1 MAGLNTARYTHCFY
15 TVTSG
20 NSVGASR
27 IADRNGRKKRDE
39 PFNPF
44 APNASAQRNKRQTE
58 RKNVERRP
66 TPARPARPAPP
77 QVEANSGMTE
87 LAKKQKEAMERMKRQ
102 QGGSSKPS
110 TSKPEATAE
119 NSTPTITSSVAKP
132 AAAKPQ
138 VSHEDRLAEL
148 RRKSELSRQNA
159 KAKAKPAEA
168 APVVQAEPV
177 EVSSDQET
185 TMKPNIETA
194 NVNVETVSSS
204 ESLPE
209 AKQGS
214 NNVFKTIQ
222 TAVAKPSSDRRRK
235 RRRHDKKG
243 GGRQKQEKKLNRQ
256 KYLEYKYAARDILD
270 NPNIPEEHRS
280 NILGQVWA
288 KGERIG
294 VSDSIEFIE
303 QKVMEEI
310 LPEDAAQKL
319 RDLVNKMTTRR

>member
-1 MAGLNTARYTHCFY
+1 M
-15 TVTSG
+15 
-20 NSVGASR
+20 GASR

-102 QGGSSKPS
+102 QSGSSKPS

-119 NSTPTITSSVAKP
+119 NSTPTITSSIAKP

-159 KAKAKPAEA
+159 KAKAKPVEA
-168 APVVQAEPV
+168 ATVVQAEPV

-204 ESLPE
+204 ESRPE

>member
-1 MAGLNTARYTHCFY
+1 M
-15 TVTSG
+15 
-20 NSVGASR
+20 GASR

-77 QVEANSGMTE
+77 QVEANSGITE

-204 ESLPE
+204 ESLPD

>member
-1 MAGLNTARYTHCFY
+1 M
-15 TVTSG
+15 
-20 NSVGASR
+20 GASR

-194 NVNVETVSSS
+194 NVNVATVSSS

>member
-77 QVEANSGMTE
+77 PVEANSGMTE

>member
-20 NSVGASR
+20 NSVAASR

>member
-1 MAGLNTARYTHCFY
+1 MASLITAWDTHCFY

-58 RKNVERRP
+58 RKSVERRP
-66 TPARPARPAPP
+66 APTRSTTP
-77 QVEANSGMTE
+77 QVDANSGMTE

-102 QGGSSKPS
+102 QGGVSKPT
-110 TSKPEATAE
+110 TSKPEPKKETFA
-119 NSTPTITSSVAKP
+119 PTMTTSVAKP
-132 AAAKPQ
+132 AAPKPQ

-159 KAKAKPAEA
+159 KAKAKPADVPSEVQPDTVA
-168 APVVQAEPV
+168 VSPV
-177 EVSSDQET
+177 QET
-185 TMKPNIETA
+185 TIEPSIETDKVKIEPVA
-194 NVNVETVSSS
+194 SPVSQS
-204 ESLPE
+204 EP
-209 AKQGS
+209 KQGS
-214 NNVFKTIQ
+214 INVFKTIQ
-222 TAVAKPSSDRRRK
+222 TDVAKPSGDRRRK

-294 VSDSIEFIE
+294 VSDCIEFIE

>member
-1 MAGLNTARYTHCFY
+1 MAGLNTTRYTHCFY

-66 TPARPARPAPP
+66 APARPTLP
-77 QVEANSGMTE
+77 QVESNSGMTE

-102 QGGSSKPS
+102 QGGSTKPS

-159 KAKAKPAEA
+159 KAKAKPAEP

-177 EVSSDQET
+177 AVSPDQET
-185 TMKPNIETA
+185 TIEANIETA
-194 NVNVETVSSS
+194 NVHVETVSSS
-204 ESLPE
+204 ESQLE
-209 AKQGS
+209 AKAGS

-222 TAVAKPSSDRRRK
+222 TAVAKPSGDRRRK

-319 RDLVNKMTTRR
+319 RELVNKMTTRR